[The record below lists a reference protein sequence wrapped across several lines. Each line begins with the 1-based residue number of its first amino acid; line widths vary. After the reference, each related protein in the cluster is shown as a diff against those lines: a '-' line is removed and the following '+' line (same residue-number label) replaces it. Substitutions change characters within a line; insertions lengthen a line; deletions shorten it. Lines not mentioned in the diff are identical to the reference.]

1 MGKHNKQKPIKYR
14 DLTEEEMTWLSK
26 NQERLIEENKDV
38 EMLIK
43 GYVLQRDNVA
53 IIAEK
58 ELMECQKKIA
68 ELNEQATKL
77 VADLKER
84 KISEDEFKIEKDY
97 TAYLIEQQY
106 HQLNGGTLV
115 YYKMKARELDGA
127 VKEHQKIVNTNTEV
141 LVDINKKLTDKKVE
155 VRKK

>member
-14 DLTEEEMTWLSK
+14 DLTGEEMTWLSK
-26 NQERLIEENKDV
+26 NQERLTEENKDI
-38 EMLIK
+38 ELLIK
-43 GYVLQRDNVA
+43 GYALQRDNVA

-68 ELNEQATKL
+68 ELNEASTKL
-77 VADLKER
+77 VTDLKEK
-84 KISEDEFKIEKDY
+84 KIGEVEFKVEKDY

-106 HQLNGGTLV
+106 HQLNGGTFV

-127 VKEHQKIVNTNTEV
+127 VKEHQKIVNTNAEV
-141 LVDINKKLTDKKVE
+141 LADIEKKLADKKVE
-155 VRKK
+155 VKKK